1 MLALRAELLPW
12 QRIAWIGLYNV
23 FYVVPLGLVV
33 VAWALTLHR
42 FALSEKGARV
52 LKGASG
58 VLLVVSGAALLASAL
73 R

>member
-1 MLALRAELLPW
+1 
-12 QRIAWIGLYNV
+12 
-23 FYVVPLGLVV
+23 V

-58 VLLVVSGAALLASAL
+58 VLLVLSGAALLASAL